1 MRARS
6 RAFSASSSRSFGGA
20 FVTRWSSRCW
30 VTWAIS
36 STASSKAAWLAW
48 LGFVDPLTLRT
59 YWREA
64 ARTSSVVA
72 GGSKLCSCRMFRHMP
87 PSLLLRTDRDTP
99 FAVKSIW
106 PLSVAW
112 RTMEDMP
119 TTAAAPHPVTT
130 PAQTTLILRV
140 LTVATFVV
148 ILNETIMNNA
158 IPRLMD
164 DFHVTET
171 SAQWLTT
178 AFMLTMAV
186 VIPMTGW
193 LMRRLATRRTFALAM
208 GLFTVGT
215 TIAAAAPSFEV
226 LVAARVVQ
234 AGGTAVMIPL
244 LMTTLMDLVP
254 VADRGRTMGNVSLV
268 IAVAP
273 AMGPAVSGVLLEL
286 GTWRLI
292 FIAVLPIAAASLA
305 LGLRLLPDTGERE
318 DSRLDLPSV
327 ALAVVGFGGI
337 VYGLSGLGGG
347 HGGEGGPAPEPVVD
361 PLLAAGIAA
370 LALAVFAWRQ
380 LTLARTGDP
389 LMDLRTFRHRSFTG
403 AFVTMCLGFAA
414 LISSVILLPIHL
426 QRGLGLS
433 TLETGLLLI
442 PGGLAMGLLGPSIGR
457 LYDRIGARP
466 LVVPGAV
473 GMTLSLTLFA
483 VLLPHVGM
491 WTVLVLHV
499 LLSLSLALLFTPLF
513 TAGLGSLPHSL
524 HAHGSALLGSSQQ
537 VFGAAGTATS
547 IAVMTLVAGADPTT
561 AERTSGVQ
569 AAFVMLAV
577 AAAVTIGTCLMVST
591 PAEDPAD
598 E

>member
-1 MRARS
+1 M
-6 RAFSASSSRSFGGA
+6 
-20 FVTRWSSRCW
+20 
-30 VTWAIS
+30 
-36 STASSKAAWLAW
+36 
-48 LGFVDPLTLRT
+48 PLT
-59 YWREA
+59 A
-64 ARTSSVVA
+64 A
-72 GGSKLCSCRMFRHMP
+72 P
-87 PSLLLRTDRDTP
+87 
-99 FAVKSIW
+99 
-106 PLSVAW
+106 
-112 RTMEDMP
+112 
-119 TTAAAPHPVTT
+119 PHPVTT
-130 PAQTTLILRV
+130 PARTTLVLRV

-164 DFHVTET
+164 AFAIPET

-193 LMRRLATRRTFALAM
+193 ILRRLATRRTFALAM
-208 GLFTVGT
+208 GLFTIGT
-215 TIAAAAPSFEV
+215 ALAAAAPTFEV

-234 AGGTAVMIPL
+234 ASGTAVMIPL

-254 VADRGRTMGNVSLV
+254 VGDRGRTMGNVSLV

-286 GTWRLI
+286 GSWRLI
-292 FIAVLPIAAASLA
+292 FLAVLPIAAVALW
-305 LGLRLLPDTGERE
+305 LGLRQLPDVGERGP
-318 DSRLDLPSV
+318 SRLDLPSV
-327 ALAVVGFGGI
+327 ALATVGFGGL

-347 HGGEGGPAPEPVVD
+347 HGGEGGTPAAPLVPPAP
-361 PLLAAGIAA
+361 AAGLAVVALVVFALRQRA
-370 LALAVFAWRQ
+370 LARS
-380 LTLARTGDP
+380 GDP
-389 LMDLRTFRHRSFTG
+389 LMDLRAFRHRSFTG

-426 QRGLGLS
+426 QKGLGLT

-442 PGGLAMGLLGPSIGR
+442 PGGLAMGLLGPVIGR

-473 GMTLSLTLFA
+473 GMTVSLGLFA
-483 VLLPHVGM
+483 VLLPHVGQ

-513 TAGLGSLPHSL
+513 TAGLGSLPTSL
-524 HAHGSALLGSSQQ
+524 YAHGSALLGSSQQ
-537 VFGAAGTATS
+537 VFGAAATATS
-547 IAVMTLVAGADPTT
+547 IAVMSLVAGADPTT
-561 AERTSGVQ
+561 AERTGGVQ

-577 AAAVTIGTCLMVST
+577 AAALSIATCLMVQT
-591 PAEDPAD
+591 PGQAEEPTSN

>member
-1 MRARS
+1 
-6 RAFSASSSRSFGGA
+6 
-20 FVTRWSSRCW
+20 
-30 VTWAIS
+30 
-36 STASSKAAWLAW
+36 
-48 LGFVDPLTLRT
+48 
-59 YWREA
+59 
-64 ARTSSVVA
+64 
-72 GGSKLCSCRMFRHMP
+72 
-87 PSLLLRTDRDTP
+87 
-99 FAVKSIW
+99 
-106 PLSVAW
+106 
-112 RTMEDMP
+112 MP

-466 LVVPGAV
+466 SSSPAR
-473 GMTLSLTLFA
+473 
-483 VLLPHVGM
+483 
-491 WTVLVLHV
+491 
-499 LLSLSLALLFTPLF
+499 
-513 TAGLGSLPHSL
+513 
-524 HAHGSALLGSSQQ
+524 SA
-537 VFGAAGTATS
+537 
-547 IAVMTLVAGADPTT
+547 
-561 AERTSGVQ
+561 
-569 AAFVMLAV
+569 
-577 AAAVTIGTCLMVST
+577 
-591 PAEDPAD
+591 
-598 E
+598 

>member
-1 MRARS
+1 
-6 RAFSASSSRSFGGA
+6 
-20 FVTRWSSRCW
+20 
-30 VTWAIS
+30 
-36 STASSKAAWLAW
+36 
-48 LGFVDPLTLRT
+48 
-59 YWREA
+59 
-64 ARTSSVVA
+64 
-72 GGSKLCSCRMFRHMP
+72 
-87 PSLLLRTDRDTP
+87 
-99 FAVKSIW
+99 
-106 PLSVAW
+106 
-112 RTMEDMP
+112 MEDMP
-119 TTAAAPHPVTT
+119 TTAAPPHPVTT

-164 DFHVTET
+164 DFGIPET

-193 LMRRLATRRTFALAM
+193 IMQRLATRRTFALAM

-292 FIAVLPIAAASLA
+292 FLAVLPIAVASLV

-318 DSRLDLPSV
+318 HSRLDLPSV

-337 VYGLSGLGGG
+337 VYGLSSLGGG

-361 PLLAAGIAA
+361 PLLAAGMAVIA
-370 LALAVFAWRQ
+370 LTFFVWRQ
-380 LTLARTGDP
+380 LALARTGDP
-389 LMDLRTFRHRSFTG
+389 LMDLRAFRHRSFTG

-473 GMTLSLTLFA
+473 GMTVSLGLFA
-483 VLLPHVGM
+483 LLLPHVGM

-547 IAVMTLVAGADPTT
+547 VAVMSLVAGADPTT

-569 AAFVMLAV
+569 AAFVMLAI
-577 AAAVTIGTCLMVST
+577 AAVVTIATCLLVST
-591 PAEDPAD
+591 PVEDPEGPSETPA
-598 E
+598 EEPAAELA